1 MEDNI
6 YYPRILITTAS
17 CIGNS
22 LDNDELYHVAHVG
35 FPAIIVDA
43 VQEMGRCDRNCDV
56 TSADIDEYTIIGNL
70 EDFIYMNQWL
80 YSKNED
86 KESSKK
92 RFISLEVDRKNQ
104 HFDLMN
110 ILRV

>member
-43 VQEMGRCDRNCDV
+43 VQEMGRCGRNHDV
-56 TSADIDEYTIIGNL
+56 ASANIDEYRMIGNL
-70 EDFIYMNQWL
+70 EDFIYMNQRL
-80 YSKNED
+80 HRNNED
-86 KESSKK
+86 K
-92 RFISLEVDRKNQ
+92 
-104 HFDLMN
+104 
-110 ILRV
+110 